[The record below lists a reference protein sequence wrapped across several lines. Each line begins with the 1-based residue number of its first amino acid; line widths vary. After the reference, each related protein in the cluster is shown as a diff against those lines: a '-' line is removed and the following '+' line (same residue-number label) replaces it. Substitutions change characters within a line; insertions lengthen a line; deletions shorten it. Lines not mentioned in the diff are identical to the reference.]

1 VASGKLLLYI
11 FTSPATAGEMSVS
24 GRLHVFIVVCVSIL
38 TEREDSSSYLW
49 DHSIKGKIW
58 HLPNNI

>member
-49 DHSIKGKIW
+49 DHSIKGKI
-58 HLPNNI
+58 